1 METNCSECCKNGKG
15 LCKYRKVLERF
26 MSASPQW
33 IPIKNLPEN
42 WHAMTDGTLPSL
54 VAVWE
59 DQRSRLTNSQHYKA
73 FMERMRR
80 RTAIETGILER
91 LYTIDRGTTRLLI
104 ERGIDEALIS
114 HDATDQSPVQVAA
127 MIRDQEQAIEWL
139 FDLVG
144 NQRQLTLAYI
154 RQLHQLLTQHQ
165 QYVEAADQFGSIG
178 QTSLIRGDWK
188 KLPNNPTRPDGSVY
202 YYCPPEQTLPQM
214 EQLLKW
220 HEAHEAQKVS
230 PEVEA
235 AWLHHRF
242 TQIHPFQDGNG
253 RVARC
258 LASLVFIRAGWF
270 PLVITR
276 DDREEY
282 LDALETADRNNLHPL
297 VDLFARAQRREF
309 VSTLALSEQVLAEH
323 ATVSE
328 VIQAATE
335 RLQQSQVAELRHK
348 QRQSESYA
356 DRLWQ
361 LSIARFDAV
370 AEEIRSALYN
380 VTTPSRVTT
389 SNALSS
395 DERAHYYRY
404 QIIETA
410 RALDYYANLRD
421 YKSWINLSIR
431 TRDTHTEF
439 LVSFHVFGYENR
451 GLMVCSACAYHKSS
465 SEEENTALVQDIQ
478 SLSETPFQ
486 FSYADDAGKL
496 EERFRN
502 WLENALVVG
511 LEYWRKG
518 L

>member
-1 METNCSECCKNGKG
+1 
-15 LCKYRKVLERF
+15 
-26 MSASPQW
+26 MSASSW
-33 IPIKNLPEN
+33 KPITNLPED
-42 WHAMTDGTLPSL
+42 WQEMADSTLPSL

-59 DQRSRLTNSQHYKA
+59 DQRSRLSDSYHYKA

-114 HDATDQSPVQVAA
+114 HNATDQSPVQVAA
-127 MIRDQEQAIEWL
+127 MIRDQEAAVEWL
-139 FDLVG
+139 FDIVG
-144 NQRQLTLAYI
+144 SQRQLTLVYI
-154 RQLHQLLTQHQ
+154 KQLHQLLTQHQ
-165 QYVEAADQFGSIG
+165 EYVEAVDQFGSIAR
-178 QTSLIRGDWK
+178 TKLIRGDWK

-202 YYCPPEQTLPQM
+202 YYCPPEQTPLQM

-220 HEAHEAQKVS
+220 HNEHEAQGVS
-230 PEVEA
+230 PEIEA

-282 LDALETADRNNLHPL
+282 LDALETADNDNLQPL

-309 VSTLALSEQVLAEH
+309 VSALALSEQVLAEH

-335 RLQQSQVAELRHK
+335 RLRQDQVTELRHK
-348 QRQSESYA
+348 QAASENYA
-356 DRLWQ
+356 NRLWE
-361 LSIARFDAV
+361 IANERISAV
-370 AEEIRSALYN
+370 AEEIRSALYG
-380 VTTPSRVTT
+380 VMSSRVAP
-389 SNALSS
+389 SSASSS
-395 DERAHYYRY
+395 DDRAHYYRY

-410 RALDYYANLRD
+410 RSLDYYANLSG
-421 YKSWINLSIR
+421 YKSWVNLSIR
-431 TRDTHTEF
+431 TKDTHTEF
-439 LVSFHVFGYENR
+439 LISFHVFGYENR
-451 GLMVCSACAYHKSS
+451 GLMVCSACAYHKSF
-465 SEEENTALVQDIQ
+465 SEEETASLVQDIQ

-486 FSYADDAGKL
+486 FSYADNDETKL
-496 EERFRN
+496 EERFKN
-502 WLENALVVG
+502 WLENVLVVG